1 VEPNQVDLVAAA
13 VLRGLE
19 QVVHATE
26 ARLARQIIGDIRSYS
41 AIKANLMSEAEK
53 MPEAD
58 YNLKPGTMPEVRTFG
73 QLFGHVAA
81 GQFGRCAAVKGVP
94 NPMSGKTLEDF
105 KTKAD
110 ENAMQFVKQR
120 PNELPRAAPLF
131 GLLAHN
137 NERAA
142 AHAAWQLNPF
152 AMSDTLSIAVA
163 QLNPTVG
170 DIQGISHSAFATNIL
185 RRNIV
190 EPG

>member
-26 ARLARQIIGDIRSYS
+26 ARLAR
-41 AIKANLMSEAEK
+41 
-53 MPEAD
+53 
-58 YNLKPGTMPEVRTFG
+58 
-73 QLFGHVAA
+73 
-81 GQFGRCAAVKGVP
+81 
-94 NPMSGKTLEDF
+94 
-105 KTKAD
+105 
-110 ENAMQFVKQR
+110 
-120 PNELPRAAPLF
+120 
-131 GLLAHN
+131 HN